1 LSLIAGLN
9 GSWSLEKVEELLSS
23 SLLLVIGSRSVPDE
37 GRLKSGSED
46 DKGVTRV
53 EILGGARV
61 LLNGSSRAT
70 EWCLDSE
77 HNSVG
82 F

>member
-1 LSLIAGLN
+1 
-9 GSWSLEKVEELLSS
+9 
-23 SLLLVIGSRSVPDE
+23 VPDE